1 MAIIVQKFGGSS
13 VANTQKIRQAAQRVI
28 ERMQAGYQVCVV
40 ASARGQQIEEL
51 LRDARELNPNPPVRE
66 MAQLLSTGE
75 QQTVSLLAMAL
86 EAAGQKAISFT
97 GTQIHMLTD
106 GVFNNAQIKSID
118 SEFIRRELNEGR
130 VVIVAGYQGV
140 DEHGN
145 GTSLGRGGSDTSAVA
160 LAAALKA
167 EECEIFADVDGVYT
181 ADPEIFKKA
190 ALLDEIS
197 YDEMIEMAS
206 LGAGVMHTRSVA
218 IGKRYNVR
226 IRIRNSNNDNPGTI
240 ITHEVPQMEGIL
252 VSGATIQKDMAKI
265 GIGGIPNIPGTAA
278 KVFARLAEAKVV
290 VDDII
295 QTEISHEKANLSFMV
310 KKSDVQAAQEVANE
324 LKAELPC
331 DSVFVR
337 DDIALVSAIGVGMR
351 SQYGVARKMFGAL
364 AEAKVNIDS
373 ITTSEIRI
381 SCAVGRQ
388 DVERAL
394 EAVCMAF
401 ELDRPARQRARKK

>member
-1 MAIIVQKFGGSS
+1 MAIIVQKFGSSS
-13 VANTQKIRQAAQRVI
+13 VANAEQIRRAARRI
-28 ERMQAGYQVCVV
+28 LDRKQAGYQICVV
-40 ASARGQQIEEL
+40 AAARDKQIEEL
-51 LRDARELNPNPPVRE
+51 LRDARELNPNPPTRE

-75 QQTVSLLAMAL
+75 QQTMSLLAMAL
-86 EAAGQKAISFT
+86 EAMGQKAISFT

-106 GVFNNAQIKSID
+106 GVFNNAQIKSVD
-118 SEFIRRELNEGR
+118 SQFIRRELNEGK

-140 DEHGN
+140 DERGN
-145 GTSLGRGGSDTSAVA
+145 VTSLGRGGAATSAVA

-181 ADPEIFKKA
+181 ADPQVFKKA

-197 YDEMIEMAS
+197 FDEMIEMAS
-206 LGAGVMHTRSVA
+206 LGAGVMHSRSVA
-218 IGKRYNVR
+218 IGKRYNVK
-226 IRIRNSNNDNPGTI
+226 IRIRNSENDNPGTI

-265 GIGGIPNIPGTAA
+265 GIAGIPNIPGTAA
-278 KVFARLAEAKVV
+278 KIFARLAEAKVV

-295 QTEISHEKANLSFMV
+295 QTEISHEKANISFMV
-310 KKSDVQAAQEVANE
+310 RKSDVEAARKVATK

-331 DSVFVR
+331 DNVFVR

-351 SQYGVARKMFGAL
+351 SQYGVAEKLFGAL
-364 AEAKVNIDS
+364 AKAKVNIDS

-394 EAVCMAF
+394 EAVCVAF
-401 ELDRPARQRARKK
+401 ELDRPARQRKKK

>member
-145 GTSLGRGGSDTSAVA
+145 VTSLGRGGSDTSAVA